1 VSDLAANSL
10 SVTDEERRKAK
21 AFFDRAASVGSA
33 GQFEYAIELYLQ
45 GIRIDPES
53 IDAHQALRETGL
65 RRKASGGKPKGMFE
79 AMKLAKGKDE
89 RQNLTNAESLLA
101 FDPGE
106 RKHMLAVAEA
116 ALKLGANEAGAWAS
130 NILLRA
136 NDDHPKPELSYYLK
150 LLEFFKAIE
159 KWDQAIVC
167 ASRGAQLRPD
177 DMDLAKE
184 LKDLSARQTISR
196 GNYQSGGTFRD
207 SVRDADKQRQLI
219 EQEKDVGNEDY
230 LVRAARE
237 AEQVHLAEPNE
248 PGKVMKYVEALRRVG
263 TPETEQKA
271 LQVLESAY
279 ERSKAFR
286 FKQASYDIRL
296 RQLHHLDRVERSKLA
311 KDPKNPELLQ
321 ALVEFE
327 QTRATEELSILRNVA
342 EQYPT
347 ELKYK
352 YEIANRL
359 MTLKEYSDA
368 IPLYQQA
375 SQDPKLRTQAT
386 LRLGQAFLFAEFV
399 DEAVDTLRI
408 LADAYEIKGDDH
420 AKEIYYWFARSL
432 EAKQEIQTALKTYSQ
447 VVQWDFA
454 YRDVQVRMKKLRNP
468 TPSAG

>member
-1 VSDLAANSL
+1 VSDLAANPL
-10 SVTDEERRKAK
+10 SVTDDDRRKAK

-53 IDAHQALRETGL
+53 IDAHQALREIAL

-116 ALKLGANEAGAWAS
+116 ALKLGAHESAAWAS

-136 NDDHPKPELSYYLK
+136 NDDHPKPELSYYTR
-150 LLEFFKAIE
+150 LLEFFKIIE

-167 ASRGAQLRPD
+167 ASRAAQLKPD

-237 AEQVHLAEPNE
+237 AEQTHLAEPNE
-248 PGKVMKYVEALRRVG
+248 PGKVMKYVEALRRLS
-263 TPETEQKA
+263 TPEAEQKA
-271 LQVLESAY
+271 LDVLESSY
-279 ERSKAFR
+279 ERTKSFR
-286 FKQASYDIRL
+286 FKQAAYDIRI
-296 RQLHHLDRVERSKLA
+296 RQLHQLERVERARLA

-321 ALVEFE
+321 AFAEFE
-327 QTRATEELSILRNVA
+327 QGRATEELAIFRDVA

-347 ELKYK
+347 ELRYR

-359 MTLKEYSDA
+359 MALKEYSDA

-399 DEAVDTLRI
+399 DEAVDTLRA
-408 LADAYEIKGDDH
+408 LADGYEIKGDDN

-432 EAKQEIQTALKTYSQ
+432 EAKNDIQTAIKNYSQ
-447 VVQWDFA
+447 VAQWDFT
-454 YRDVQVRMKKLRNP
+454 YRDVQVRIKRLRNP
-468 TPSAG
+468 TPTA

>member
-1 VSDLAANSL
+1 MSDLAANPL
-10 SVTDEERRKAK
+10 SVTDDDRRKAK

-45 GIRIDPES
+45 GIRINPEA
-53 IDAHQALRETGL
+53 IDAHQALREVGL

-89 RQNLTNAESLLA
+89 RQNLLNAEHLLA

-106 RKHMLAVAEA
+106 RKHMLALAEA
-116 ALKLGANEAGAWAS
+116 ALKLGATETAGWAC
-130 NILLRA
+130 NVLLRA
-136 NDDHPKPELSYYLK
+136 NDEAPKSDLSYYTK
-150 LLEFFKAIE
+150 LLEFYKTLE
-159 KWDQAIVC
+159 MWDQAIAC
-167 ASRGAQLRPD
+167 ASRAAQLKPD

-219 EQEKDVGNEDY
+219 EQEKDVTNEDF

-237 AEQVHLAEPNE
+237 AEQAHLAEPNE
-248 PGKVMKYVEALRRVG
+248 PGKVMKYVEALRRIG
-263 TPETEQKA
+263 TPEAEQKA
-271 LQVLESAY
+271 LQVLEAAY
-279 ERSKAFR
+279 ERTNAFR
-286 FKQASYDIRL
+286 FKQATYEIRL
-296 RQLHHLDRVERSKLA
+296 RQLHNLDRLERAKLA
-311 KDPKNPELLQ
+311 KDPKNPELLK
-321 ALVEFE
+321 AFVEFE
-327 QTRATEELSILRNVA
+327 HTRATEELAILRDVA

-368 IPLYQQA
+368 IPLYQQS
-375 SQDPKLRTQAT
+375 SQDPKLRTPAT
-386 LRLGQAFLFAEFV
+386 LKLGQAFLFAEFV
-399 DEAVDTLRI
+399 DEAVDTLRA
-408 LADAYEIKGDDH
+408 LADGYEIKGDDN

-432 EAKQEIQTALKTYSQ
+432 EAKQEIQAALKNYSQ
-447 VVQWDFA
+447 VAQWDFT
-454 YRDVQVRMKKLRNP
+454 YRDVQVRIKKLRNP